1 VPAVEVTQQDII
13 DLATEVLA
21 ANGKD
26 TGPLVALAEKFK
38 IKRIREIDAARMG
51 EMKAELTALLVAAKG
66 V

>member
-1 VPAVEVTQQDII
+1 VPTVEVTQQDII